1 MPNPT
6 ISTESAYVVRGDIRT
21 EAITESLQALLPAR
35 HDEIGRHRFTV
46 LDTFDAR
53 LRRAGARLTHSGRR
67 RDGAFSVAWQPRGER
82 LALFD
87 LPEPPGFV
95 WDVPHGPLHQ
105 GLAPIVGVRRLLAQ
119 ADAEA
124 HGSQLDVLDDRRKT
138 VARVRIQS
146 GRVRRPASRR
156 SWDPLPTIVTLT
168 GLRGYEDAYRR
179 LVPVIES
186 RPGITSCPEGLLGV
200 ILDRAGATGISTRSL
215 SLDLAPA
222 IRADSGTRQI
232 HRMLLEVLTANEPGV
247 RADLDTEF
255 LHDFR
260 VALRRMRSLLGQLK
274 HVFSPPV
281 VEHFAEELSWMA
293 RLTGPA
299 RDLDV
304 LMLAIRANPGGIG
317 AGEAGQLMVFLERLR
332 QKTRRPLLEA
342 MDSRRYRRLIADWRA
357 FLDRPPSE
365 EFGAPNASAPLSDV
379 VARRAWRLNRRLADG
394 ARTIDRRSS
403 AQELHDIR
411 ITAKKLRYLVDIT
424 PAFYDRRDL
433 DHVVGALKKLQAVLG
448 DFNDARVQELQ
459 LVTYRRLLA
468 GDAPPGALRTLGR
481 LADDRRRRQAQL
493 RSEVAEKLARF
504 CGRTTQSACRRA
516 FRLAAVAATER
527 EP

>member
-1 MPNPT
+1 MPDPKV
-6 ISTESAYVVRGDIRT
+6 STESAYVVRGDVS
-21 EAITESLQALLPAR
+21 TESITDSLLTLLPVR
-35 HDEIGRHRFTV
+35 HDAIGRHRFTV

-82 LALFD
+82 LAMFD
-87 LPEPPGFV
+87 LAEPPGFV
-95 WDVPHGPLHQ
+95 WDVPHGPLQQ
-105 GLAPIVGVRRLLAQ
+105 GLAPIVGVRRILAQ

-124 HGSQLDVLDDRRKT
+124 HGSQLEVLDDRRKT

-156 SWDPLPTIVTLT
+156 SWEPLPTIVTLT
-168 GLRGYEDAYRR
+168 GLRGYEEAYRR

-186 RPGITSCPEGLLGV
+186 RPGMTSCPEGLHGV

-222 IRADSGTRQI
+222 VRADSGTRQI
-232 HRMLLEVLTANEPGV
+232 HHMLLDVLTANEPGV

-274 HVFSPPV
+274 HVFPPPV

-304 LMLAIRANPGGIG
+304 LMLAIRTSPGGIRQRRVRG
-317 AGEAGQLMVFLERLR
+317 AGGVPQRMRDKV
-332 QKTRRPLLEA
+332 RRRC
-342 MDSRRYRRLIADWRA
+342 SRR
-357 FLDRPPSE
+357 
-365 EFGAPNASAPLSDV
+365 
-379 VARRAWRLNRRLADG
+379 
-394 ARTIDRRSS
+394 
-403 AQELHDIR
+403 
-411 ITAKKLRYLVDIT
+411 
-424 PAFYDRRDL
+424 
-433 DHVVGALKKLQAVLG
+433 
-448 DFNDARVQELQ
+448 
-459 LVTYRRLLA
+459 
-468 GDAPPGALRTLGR
+468 
-481 LADDRRRRQAQL
+481 
-493 RSEVAEKLARF
+493 
-504 CGRTTQSACRRA
+504 
-516 FRLAAVAATER
+516 
-527 EP
+527 